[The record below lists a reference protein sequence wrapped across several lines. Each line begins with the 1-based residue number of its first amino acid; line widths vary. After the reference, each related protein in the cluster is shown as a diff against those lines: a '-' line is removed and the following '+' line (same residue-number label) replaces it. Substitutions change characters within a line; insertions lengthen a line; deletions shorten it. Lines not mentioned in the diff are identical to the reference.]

1 MAARR
6 NKNGQF
12 SKRAPRRR
20 ARAPARAPTRR
31 RRKQATSVIAV
42 GTQVAVANAI
52 TMGLFNS
59 NIGDFLTGRLD
70 GNYKAG
76 ADGGHR
82 LTLPEILGAGA
93 IAFGGTY
100 ASPGKNPMRGY
111 ENFGNA
117 VMTNFWKNLPMMGA
131 QVIGIPI
138 GVRMAKKFLAKP
150 IINPTNK
157 MIRKVGISEVK
168 L

>member
-1 MAARR
+1 MP
-6 NKNGQF
+6 KQ
-12 SKRAPRRR
+12 KRRR
-20 ARAPARAPTRR
+20 ARAPASQPRRR
-31 RRKQATSVIAV
+31 RRKQATSIITV

-59 NIGDFLTGRLD
+59 NIGDFLTGRKD
-70 GNYKAG
+70 GVYRAG
-76 ADGGHR
+76 ADGGNR

-111 ENFGNA
+111 ENFGNT
-117 VMTNFWKNLPMMGA
+117 VVSNFWRNLPMMGA